1 MHPPNIHMFRQ
12 SVGDLREVPVLPL
25 EELRAHGEL
34 VLLLALRLPRPLRRQ
49 VVLDAA
55 LPVLVV
61 LQRNDFFM

>member
-1 MHPPNIHMFRQ
+1 MIILREN
-12 SVGDLREVPVLPL
+12 SYSREVPLLPL

-49 VVLDAA
+49 IVLHAT

-61 LQRNDFFM
+61 LKQ

>member
-1 MHPPNIHMFRQ
+1 ML
-12 SVGDLREVPVLPL
+12 SL
-25 EELRAHGEL
+25 EELGAHGEL

-61 LQRNDFFM
+61 LQRNDFFI